1 MERKQSIASLDK
13 DQIENFSVHPEN
25 SAESNDKPKSTA
37 LDEAEVRE
45 KVLKTNSIN
54 YRARTFLI
62 ITRSDENISF

>member
-13 DQIENFSVHPEN
+13 DQIENFSVHVEN
-25 SAESNDKPKSTA
+25 SAESNDKSKSTA

-54 YRARTFLI
+54 YEARTFLI